1 MDPTE
6 LGHLA
11 YYERLVLKV
20 KDQIVRGV
28 LQPGDKLPS
37 VRDMAQAEKLNP
49 NTVAKA
55 YKQLEADGVMEVQ
68 PGRGSFIAERPRALS
83 PAQTSELKNRFDALV
98 VTATA
103 QGIDAA
109 TLQEW
114 LAAHFEG

>member
-1 MDPTE
+1 MDPAE

-11 YYERLVLKV
+11 YYERLVLKI
-20 KDQIVRGV
+20 KEQIVRGV

-37 VRDMAQAEKLNP
+37 VRDMARSEQLNP

-55 YKQLEADGVMEVQ
+55 YKQLELDGVMEVQ
-68 PGRGSFIAERPRALS
+68 PGRGSFIAQRPRKMS
-83 PAQTSELKNRFDALV
+83 QTEKVELKNRFDALV

-103 QGIDAA
+103 QGVDEA
-109 TLQEW
+109 TLKTW